1 MTAEA
6 GTPPPLLGG
15 GTQDGKRILPGP
27 EDPLST
33 KGKNYISKYF
43 APGLVNGFL
52 LILFFA
58 SVVAIIVAGVMY
70 ILSSGDQELTKKA
83 KDVIFWA
90 IVGALIAAMAYAM
103 VRFVVN
109 IDLTKHPSHD
119 TRSNVVNTGNK
130 IRILQDGE
138 IVIHRKYDKIPCGQ
152 PMYVS
157 KKGKITWRKQHG
169 RFEKLVTPKW
179 LKEMAEHIGW
189 ASSKQD
195 KDGSLKVRI
204 KIND

>member
-1 MTAEA
+1 MRSFLLGWTLAITLCMSMGGLVLTAEA

-109 IDLTKHPSHD
+109 IDFYGDDYENPAVTS
-119 TRSNVVNTGNK
+119 TR
-130 IRILQDGE
+130 
-138 IVIHRKYDKIPCGQ
+138 
-152 PMYVS
+152 
-157 KKGKITWRKQHG
+157 
-169 RFEKLVTPKW
+169 
-179 LKEMAEHIGW
+179 
-189 ASSKQD
+189 
-195 KDGSLKVRI
+195 
-204 KIND
+204 